1 MSLERLDALAAGLKR
16 LPQLLSATVDQV
28 VHDNATE
35 FELDNIAQL
44 EAGVDATGQRI
55 EPPYTGTTRELK
67 KQKGQP
73 TDRVTLRDSGD
84 FYRGIVAQVRGE
96 QVENVGTD
104 EKTQELQE
112 KYGTD
117 ILGVEEQAVEA
128 FRQELLLPELQYQT
142 TRALGL

>member
-1 MSLERLDALAAGLKR
+1 MSIERIEAMAAGFKAVPRVL
-16 LPQLLSATVDQV
+16 ATTLDQV

-35 FELDNIAQL
+35 FELDNLEQL
-44 EAGVDATGQRI
+44 EAGLDATGQRI

-73 TDRVTLRDSGD
+73 TDRVTLKDKGD

-104 EKTQELQE
+104 EKTAALEE
-112 KYGTD
+112 KYGPD
-117 ILGVEEQAVEA
+117 IVGVSEPHLED
-128 FRQELLLPELQYQT
+128 FRQELVLPELQYQT
-142 TRALGL
+142 NRTLGL